1 MSARY
6 VFDLNGIGSSLR
18 LQFHFALQSSSI
30 NETPRRLKNRPNP
43 HRKSFA
49 MNFTGANRTNPA
61 SVVMELSRIHPSP
74 RTEVLAAVAAAVQ
87 RTPQTLLPLQ
97 VLFHRA
103 DYNLV
108 ATTTKTPAP
117 RRMTCLTL

>member
-1 MSARY
+1 MARHLKTADDLFDSKPSARTE
-6 VFDLNGIGSSLR
+6 S
-18 LQFHFALQSSSI
+18 
-30 NETPRRLKNRPNP
+30 
-43 HRKSFA
+43 
-49 MNFTGANRTNPA
+49 M
-61 SVVMELSRIHPSP
+61 VV
-74 RTEVLAAVAAAVQ
+74 AAVQ
-87 RTPQTLLPLQ
+87 RTARHYFRYG

>member
-1 MSARY
+1 MNQFVNS
-6 VFDLNGIGSSLR
+6 IG
-18 LQFHFALQSSSI
+18 
-30 NETPRRLKNRPNP
+30 
-43 HRKSFA
+43 
-49 MNFTGANRTNPA
+49 
-61 SVVMELSRIHPSP
+61 
-74 RTEVLAAVAAAVQ
+74 
-87 RTPQTLLPLQ
+87 

>member
-1 MSARY
+1 MRLRGLAREPKY
-6 VFDLNGIGSSLR
+6 RSRSPQRFSGL
-18 LQFHFALQSSSI
+18 
-30 NETPRRLKNRPNP
+30 PRHYFRY
-43 HRKSFA
+43 
-49 MNFTGANRTNPA
+49 G
-61 SVVMELSRIHPSP
+61 
-74 RTEVLAAVAAAVQ
+74 
-87 RTPQTLLPLQ
+87 

>member
-1 MSARY
+1 MDVVLPLKS
-6 VFDLNGIGSSLR
+6 
-18 LQFHFALQSSSI
+18 QFLTENPPFQLSTFSSSGF
-30 NETPRRLKNRPNP
+30 PGHYFRY
-43 HRKSFA
+43 A
-49 MNFTGANRTNPA
+49 
-61 SVVMELSRIHPSP
+61 
-74 RTEVLAAVAAAVQ
+74 
-87 RTPQTLLPLQ
+87 